1 MLNKYSKSYALKNTF
16 LNKLNMATI
25 YCCNGVFKSLGNFT
39 IGNGRI
45 NARQTSNNL
54 FLRRSSK
61 IINKIIIMS
70 LGCIGLIS
78 GCASTY
84 TKTSNHCLT
93 YTISG
98 DKSEEWTP
106 IDFYQDEAENK
117 LYIQL
122 PKYIN
127 YVPTLRVMD
136 TEYDQ
141 PYTVDYK
148 YNKATHQLEVRD
160 NYDQYV
166 LTRNAYD
173 DLSPDKVYVT
183 CNRSMMVK
191 KNK

>member
-1 MLNKYSKSYALKNTF
+1 MLNKYSKSYVLKKKF
-16 LNKLNMATI
+16 LDKLNISTI
-25 YCCNGVFKSLGNFT
+25 DCSDGVFKSLRSFN
-39 IGNGRI
+39 IGNGLIKFRH
-45 NARQTSNNL
+45 NNL
-54 FLRRSSK
+54 FLRRNSR
-61 IINKIIIMS
+61 IINKTIIIS
-70 LGCIGLIS
+70 LGSIGLIS

-117 LYIQL
+117 LYMQL

-141 PYTVDYK
+141 PYKVDYR
-148 YNKATHQLEVRD
+148 YNKDTHQLEVRD

-166 LTRNAYD
+166 LTRDAYD
-173 DLSPDKVYVT
+173 DLSQDEVYVT
-183 CNRSMMVK
+183 CNRSMKVK
-191 KNK
+191 KSK